1 MDTIWLISYLVLW
14 SIVILMAL
22 AVILLARQVSLLY
35 RRLGAPPARMENEG
49 PDIGTV
55 PEPSE
60 ALSLDG
66 ARIDVGGPRRR
77 AQLLVFVS
85 TNCTTCD
92 ALTPA
97 IRTVWRRERHNVDV
111 LTVCMTPDESLAR
124 SFINRNKLHEVP
136 CIVAGG
142 LSKQYQIFSPPYG
155 VLLNA
160 EGSVAAKGVVNHLDH
175 LESLLHAG
183 ETGHPTVESYIQALN
198 TDEVLAVK

>member
-1 MDTIWLISYLVLW
+1 MDTIWLISYLLLW
-14 SIVILMAL
+14 SVVILMTV
-22 AVILLARQVSLLY
+22 AVVLLARQVSLLY

-55 PEPSE
+55 PEPAE
-60 ALSLDG
+60 VVSLDG
-66 ARIDVGGPRRR
+66 APIDVGGLRRR

-85 TNCTTCD
+85 TNCLTCD

-97 IRTVWRRERHNVDV
+97 IRTAWRREKQNVDI

-142 LSKQYQIFSPPYG
+142 LSRQYQIFNPPYG

-160 EGSVAAKGVVNHLDH
+160 EGGVAAKGVVNNLDH
-175 LESLLHAG
+175 IESLLLAA

-198 TDEVLAVK
+198 TEEVLAVK